1 MEEDQIQLCLRL
13 YAVIKDFT
21 SFAHIQHQKIKGVE
35 ASIESTFFYSQ
46 FPKNHFLILGLFYYY
61 EAFLSATKNICK
73 IFPELE
79 KLLINTYKLG
89 WLDLNTSIFMYYF
102 YETPY
107 VQDIIQEFELV
118 STHVQCKSNL

>member
-1 MEEDQIQLCLRL
+1 ME
-13 YAVIKDFT
+13 
-21 SFAHIQHQKIKGVE
+21 
-35 ASIESTFFYSQ
+35 FFL
-46 FPKNHFLILGLFYYY
+46 FLIIVILGLFYYY

-89 WLDLNTSIFMYYF
+89 LLDFNTSIFMYYF

-107 VQDIIQEFELV
+107 VQDIVRDFEQVIVRCFCFYRFICGCLQIKDNV
-118 STHVQCKSNL
+118 SIKAAGIYTVLTELHKLWRSQMLGIK